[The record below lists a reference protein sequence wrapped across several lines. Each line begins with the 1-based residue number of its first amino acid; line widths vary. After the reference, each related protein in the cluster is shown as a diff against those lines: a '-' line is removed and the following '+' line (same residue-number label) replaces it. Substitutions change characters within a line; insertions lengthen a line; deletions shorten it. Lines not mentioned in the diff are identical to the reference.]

1 MNQGTEVGP
10 LADTDEYNARN
21 PHPLGL
27 CPVCGAAKLL
37 SRETC
42 SDFCGEM
49 LWLVRKYPASKPK

>member
-10 LADTDEYNARN
+10 LADTFDYHAHK
-21 PHPLGL
+21 PHPKGL
-27 CPVCGAAKLL
+27 CPVCGAAKLVY
-37 SRETC
+37 RETC